1 MNEENTHVNITSTP
15 VSTIPP
21 LSRHEA
27 AAVAAIE
34 NRRFVELVNT
44 LAPEDWSRPTDCP
57 EWDVKAITCH
67 VLGAM
72 EGHVWL
78 PRFIHQY
85 RAGNKIAGDRPAID
99 GMTQIQ
105 VQERSSLTPREIV
118 ERLNRVASRA
128 ARARARIP
136 GVMRRA
142 PMKVEVDSVME
153 TWRVGYLVDVILTRD
168 TWMHRI
174 DTSRATGRPLVLTAD
189 HDGRIVA
196 DVVAEW
202 ARRHG
207 KPFALQLE
215 GPAGG
220 RFTTADP
227 GEEITLDAIEFCRV
241 VSGRASGTGL
251 LTQGVPF

>member
-1 MNEENTHVNITSTP
+1 MNITSTP

-21 LSRHEA
+21 LSRQEA
-27 AAVAAIE
+27 AAVAATE
-34 NRRFVELVNT
+34 NRRFVELVT
-44 LAPEDWSRPTDCP
+44 SLVPEDWSRPTDCA
-57 EWDVKAITCH
+57 EWDVKAVTCH

-72 EGHVWL
+72 EGQVWI
-78 PRFIHQY
+78 PRFVHQY

-99 GMTQIQ
+99 GMTQVQ
-105 VQERSSLTPREIV
+105 VEERSSLTPQEIV
-118 ERLNRVASRA
+118 ERLTEVAPRA
-128 ARARARIP
+128 ARARSRIP

-142 PMKVEVDSVME
+142 PMKVEVDDVME

-227 GEEITLDAIEFCRV
+227 GEEITVDAVEFCRIL
-241 VSGRASGTGL
+241 SGRASGAGL
-251 LTQGVPF
+251 LTQVVPF